1 MNEPVLLVEDEENDV
16 FFMRMAFERAGVKNP
31 LVVASDGRE
40 AISYLNG
47 DGKFGDR
54 HQHPIPCL
62 VLLDLRLP
70 QVPGL
75 EVLRWIRQQPSL
87 NHLPVIVCSSSGQ
100 DSDVKTSHRLGASA
114 YIIKPSR
121 PAELLEVVR
130 RIKQYW
136 LDRNGPAPEGK
147 DWLSIAVRS

>member
-1 MNEPVLLVEDEENDV
+1 MKEPVLLVEDEENDV
-16 FFMRMAFERAGVKNP
+16 FFMRIAFDRAGVKNP

-40 AISYLNG
+40 AISYLHG
-47 DGKFGDR
+47 DGKYGDR
-54 HQHPIPCL
+54 RQHPVPCL

-75 EVLRWIRQQPSL
+75 EVLKWIRGQPSL
-87 NHLPVIVCSSSGQ
+87 NHLPVIVCSSSCQ
-100 DSDVKTSHRLGASA
+100 DSDVKAAHRLGASA

-121 PAELLEVVR
+121 PAELLGVVR

-136 LDRNGPAPEGK
+136 IDRNGPPPECK
-147 DWLSIAVRS
+147 DWLSITVGS

>member
-1 MNEPVLLVEDEENDV
+1 MNESVLLVEDEENDV
-16 FFMRMAFERAGVKNP
+16 FFMRIAFERAQVKNP

-54 HQHPIPCL
+54 HAHPVPGL

-70 QVPGL
+70 QVPGM
-75 EVLRWIRQQPSL
+75 EVLRWIRQQASL
-87 NHLPVIVCSSSGQ
+87 NHLPVIVCSSSCQ
-100 DSDVKTSHRLGASA
+100 DSDVKTAHRLGASA
-114 YIIKPSR
+114 YIVKPSR

-130 RIKQYW
+130 RIKQGW
-136 LDRNGPAPEGK
+136 LDADRPPSEWQ
-147 DWLSIAVRS
+147 DWLSIAVGS